1 MEDDFDCDSDE
12 YEQAVAAVEEEMEN
26 EMAGLQDEEEIETDG
41 EGIITQFNPDHVIT
55 DPGLRIPIDQF
66 SINIRSKVIRR
77 AFIDK
82 GPTQPIGYNF
92 PKPLIKRCFQK
103 SWFKQHPWLEYSVE
117 KDRAYC
123 FHCYLF
129 KRDRIDDKF
138 GYDVFTTLGFN
149 NWKNAYLALPKHDGK
164 NPQSV

>member
-12 YEQAVAAVEEEMEN
+12 YEQAIAAV
-26 EMAGLQDEEEIETDG
+26 EEEIETDG

-66 SINIRSKVIRR
+66 SINIRSEVRR

-92 PKPLIKRCFQK
+92 PKTNKKRCF
-103 SWFKQHPWLEYSVE
+103 
-117 KDRAYC
+117 
-123 FHCYLF
+123 
-129 KRDRIDDKF
+129 
-138 GYDVFTTLGFN
+138 
-149 NWKNAYLALPKHDGK
+149 
-164 NPQSV
+164 